1 MSLPKVLKGFNVRV
15 DGEGWLGETESIEL
29 PKLTRKTE
37 EWRGGGMDGAIDID
51 MGQDK
56 LEATVSCGGLME
68 AAFKHYGDLSVS
80 KVPLMFYG
88 SYEGDEGTS
97 AVEVEM
103 RGRWTEIDMGS
114 AKAGDK
120 TEHKFKA
127 SLSYYKLVIDGT
139 TKIEIDLVNLVFNVE
154 GVDRLEARRRALQLS

>member
-37 EWRGGGMDGAIDID
+37 EWRGGGMDGGIDID
-51 MGQDK
+51 MGQEK
-56 LEATVSCGGLME
+56 LETTVTCGGLME
-68 AAFKHYGDLSVS
+68 AVFAHYGDLSVS

-88 SYEGDEGTS
+88 SYEGDEGVS
-97 AVEVEM
+97 AVEIEM
-103 RGRWTEIDMGS
+103 RGHWTEFEMGS
-114 AKAGDK
+114 AKSGDK

-127 SLSYYKLVIDGT
+127 SLTYYKLVIDGT